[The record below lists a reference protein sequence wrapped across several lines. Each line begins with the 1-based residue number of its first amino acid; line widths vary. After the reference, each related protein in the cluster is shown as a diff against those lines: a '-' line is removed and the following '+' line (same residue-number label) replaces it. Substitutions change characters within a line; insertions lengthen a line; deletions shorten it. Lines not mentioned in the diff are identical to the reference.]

1 MAPRQTGNQ
10 SPECRTSSARHF
22 IPHWTISMRFGPR
35 LARGLSI
42 VLGLGLLVTAL
53 LHGSGLTQVRAAVAN
68 TSADLEALFPAL
80 WLAFAVHYLV
90 LGALVLVAT
99 GPANGLSWRL
109 LGHRRRSAADG
120 CPASGHLFRLHPT
133 HSHSAGRRSPR
144 SGGRGRFP
152 GVGPPGCLTGGF

>member
-1 MAPRQTGNQ
+1 
-10 SPECRTSSARHF
+10 
-22 IPHWTISMRFGPR
+22 MRFGPR

-109 LGHRRRSAADG
+109 LGIAAAAPLTDALLQVIYFGFIPPTAILLVVAALGLAAAAVSRESAR
-120 CPASGHLFRLHPT
+120 PA
-133 HSHSAGRRSPR
+133 A
-144 SGGRGRFP
+144 
-152 GVGPPGCLTGGF
+152 